1 MEAVLQS
8 GLFTRAPNLES
19 FFRYV
24 CEHHLRGQ
32 AEQLKEYNIAVEAL
46 GRAPEFDQKKD
57 SIVRVEAHRLR
68 KRLSEYYAGPGAGH
82 AIHIVIP
89 KGSYAPQFGAGPI
102 EPLAIT
108 EELVAEIPAVAE
120 RPEPSP
126 AIEVPAEVRRPAV
139 GVRWMLSVFGFL
151 LLALAIFGL
160 VKWRLVYG
168 SSAESE
174 NGSEVWQ
181 AASGEIPAEF
191 RMLAGYHGEPFSDAQ
206 GRDWHPDAYY
216 TGGRS
221 MMLPRYA
228 AIQCLPTP
236 GFVKTA
242 RNGRF
247 RYDIPVREGIYE
259 IHLYFA
265 ETEYGIGNPKGGGD
279 GSRLFRLAIN
289 PGHEPASSRIDLFD
303 VHAEAGGPDRLY
315 VRVFKD
321 ISRAA
326 DGKIHISFEPI
337 RGTAILNAIEILPS
351 AAGRIRPIRIV
362 AQEHSVTDS
371 EGKVWSADEYVVGGT
386 LVLRHDAKFRD
397 RNSGLYQ
404 SSNPA
409 LSPALYQGERFGN
422 FTYHIPLA
430 PGKYRLTLH
439 FAETYFGTP
448 SAAVSRNEHRLF
460 DVYANGVAL
469 VRKLDILKEAGA
481 PNKGI
486 DKVFDGL
493 EPNAQGELALQFVP
507 LANYAEVNAIEVI
520 ETE

>member
-24 CEHHLRGQ
+24 CEHHFLGQ

-89 KGSYAPQFGAGPI
+89 RGSYAPQFAAGPV
-102 EPLAIT
+102 EPAPELVET
-108 EELVAEIPAVAE
+108 EEPAALPGVAEIAE
-120 RPEPSP
+120 FSSSF
-126 AIEVPAEVRRPAV
+126 EVPAEVRRPAV
-139 GVRWMLSVFGFL
+139 GLRWILSVFGFL

-191 RMLAGYHGEPFSDAQ
+191 RMVAGYHGEPFSDAQ

-221 MMLPRYA
+221 MTLPRYTV
-228 AIQCLPTP
+228 IQCLPSP
-236 GFVKTA
+236 GFVRTA
-242 RNGRF
+242 RIGRF

-303 VHAEAGGPDRLY
+303 VHSDAGGPNRLY
-315 VRVFKD
+315 ARVFKD

-371 EGKVWSADEYVVGGT
+371 DGKVWSADEYVVGGT

-397 RNSGLYQ
+397 RNSALYQ
-404 SSNPA
+404 
-409 LSPALYQGERFGN
+409 ALYQGERFGN